1 MCDSSAIV
9 AIDELAKRCEARGV
23 DLALRHL
30 SADCA
35 ALLERAG
42 DLVEVSAEEDPR
54 YLVAADYGRD
64 ALEKAEEKLAEGE
77 TRAPFISVEALEG
90 WERDALK
97 RQISRA

>member
-1 MCDSSAIV
+1 M
-9 AIDELAKRCEARGV
+9 

-54 YLVAADYGRD
+54 YRVAADYGRD
-64 ALEKAEEKLAEGE
+64 ALEKAEEKLAEGGE

-90 WERDALK
+90 WERDALE